1 MLSAKHSIFSHE
13 VPKVS
18 ARTAQGLYI
27 VFTVRRYS
35 VPPGKGGSPMVARK
49 PFFGPA
55 PSHPEL
61 DQLLEQARRVEVT
74 DEQLREQRVSFA
86 YGNAPEDARITK
98 ESVRD
103 ASNSFRI
110 KKA

>member
-1 MLSAKHSIFSHE
+1 
-13 VPKVS
+13 
-18 ARTAQGLYI
+18 
-27 VFTVRRYS
+27 
-35 VPPGKGGSPMVARK
+35 MVARK

-61 DQLLEQARRVEVT
+61 DQLLEQARGTEIT

-86 YGNAPEDARITK
+86 YGNALGGAKITK

-103 ASNSFRI
+103 ASNSFRL
-110 KKA
+110 KSA

>member
-1 MLSAKHSIFSHE
+1 MA
-13 VPKVS
+13 
-18 ARTAQGLYI
+18 
-27 VFTVRRYS
+27 
-35 VPPGKGGSPMVARK
+35 ARK

-55 PSHPEL
+55 PYHPEL
-61 DQLLEQARRVEVT
+61 DRLLEQASEIDIT

-98 ESVRD
+98 ESVRE

-110 KKA
+110 KRA